1 MSRFVERL
9 QSALTDFAKGWG
21 LAGEDE
27 SAVPMVLSEPED
39 IRRVITE
46 AVKSQYAV
54 EDQVGFG
61 GMALVFR
68 ARDLKHDRQV
78 AIKVLRPELASQVGR
93 ERFLQEIR
101 LAARLSHP
109 HILPLHDSG
118 AAGGLLYYVMPL
130 VEGETLRQRLDREG
144 RLTLEEAVDITRS
157 VAGAL
162 DFAHRQGVVHRDI
175 KPENVMMHDGVAM
188 VTDFGISKVLSEVEG
203 EQLTMAGT
211 AMGTPAYMSPEQI
224 YGEDKIDGR
233 SDVYSLALV
242 VFELL
247 SGNRLFTGSSARAI
261 LGRRAAYPRP
271 GLEFPWDVPNTVRD
285 AVQAAL
291 AESPEN
297 RLPTGGAFADALT
310 GAWRQ
315 SDGVTTP
322 TAVPARASEQ
332 SVAVLPFTNQ
342 SGDPEN
348 EYFSDG
354 ITEEIINALTQL
366 DGVRVAARTSSFALK
381 DAGVDVKEAGSRLG
395 VGTVLEGTV
404 RQAGSRLRISAQLVN
419 SSDGYQIWSERY
431 DREMDDVFAVQDE
444 IANAIAEHL
453 QVALGT
459 GPVRTLVKPSTD
471 DLDAYQ
477 LYLKGRH
484 LWNRRDQASLEE
496 AVDYFQQAVDRDP
509 TFALAYSGLADA
521 NLLLGSYGMLPRD
534 EAHEKAKVAAERA
547 LDLDETLAEAHT
559 SHGQVMRLELE
570 WEAEERAYKRAI
582 ELNPSYATA
591 HQWYATHLASLGRM
605 NEALQ
610 EVRRAE
616 KLDPLSHAIGVTVAI
631 ILDLARD
638 VDGALRQLKKTLAL
652 DPDFRS
658 AIAISGWVYAQRG
671 LFDEA
676 LAANDQLAEKFG
688 RDQPPVLASRAVILA
703 LRGDREEAQS
713 LRDKAVADGLDAGF
727 EAFVCAALGEFDRAI
742 EALDRAIEDRSWIVY
757 QLKVHPM
764 LDPVRSDPR
773 FERLLE
779 RMRLA

>member
-1 MSRFVERL
+1 MARFIDRL
-9 QSALTDFAKGWG
+9 HSALTDLAKGWG
-21 LAGEDE
+21 LSGESE
-27 SAVPMVLSEPED
+27 SAVPSMFAEPDD
-39 IRRVITE
+39 ILRAVTE
-46 AVKSQYAV
+46 ALRGQYSV
-54 EDQVGFG
+54 EEQIGAG

-78 AIKVLRPELASQVGR
+78 ALKVLRPELASQVGR

-101 LAARLSHP
+101 LAAQLSHP

-118 AAGGLLYYVMPL
+118 VAGGLLYYMMPY

-175 KPENVMMHDGVAM
+175 KPENIMVHDGVAM
-188 VTDFGISKVLSEVEG
+188 VTDFGISKVLSEVGG
-203 EQLTMAGT
+203 EQLTQAGT

-224 YGEDKIDGR
+224 FGEDNIDGR

-247 SGNRLFTGSSARAI
+247 TGNRLFTGSSARAI
-261 LGRRAAYPRP
+261 LGRRAAYPEP

-285 AVQAAL
+285 AVRAAL
-291 AESPEN
+291 AESPET

-322 TAVPARASEQ
+322 SAVPTQAGPESI
-332 SVAVLPFTNQ
+332 AVLPFTNM
-342 SGDPEN
+342 SGDAEN
-348 EYFSDG
+348 DYFSDG

-404 RQAGSRLRISAQLVN
+404 RQAGNRLRITAQLIN
-419 SSDGYQIWSERY
+419 SSDGYQVWSDRY

-444 IANAIAEHL
+444 IANAIAGHL

-484 LWNRRDQASLEE
+484 LWNRRDQAGLEE
-496 AVDYFQQAVDRDP
+496 AVEYFQQAVDRDP

-521 NLLLGSYGMLPRD
+521 FLLLGSYGMLPRG
-534 EAHEKAKVAAERA
+534 EAHEKAKAAAESA
-547 LDLDETLAEAHT
+547 LELDDTLAEAHT
-559 SHGQVMRLELE
+559 SRGQVMRYELQ
-570 WEAEERAYKRAI
+570 WEEEERAYRRAI

-591 HQWYATHLASLGRM
+591 HQWYATLLASLGRM
-605 NEALQ
+605 KEALQ

-616 KLDPLSHAIGVTVAI
+616 ELDPLSHAIGLTAAI
-631 ILDLARD
+631 ILDLSRD

-652 DPDFRS
+652 EPDFRS
-658 AIAISGWVYAQRG
+658 AIAISPGIYAQRG

-676 LAANDQLAEKFG
+676 LAANERMAEKFG
-688 RDQPPVLASRAVILA
+688 RETPPVLASRAAILA
-703 LRGDREEAQS
+703 LRGDREEAGA
-713 LRDKAVADGLDAGF
+713 LRDRAVANGLDAGF
-727 EAFVCAALGEFDRAI
+727 EGFVCAALGEFDCALA
-742 EALDRAIEDRSWIVY
+742 ALDRAIEDRSWFAY

-764 LDPVRSDPR
+764 LDPMRGDPR

-779 RMRLA
+779 RMRLV

>member
-1 MSRFVERL
+1 MARFIDRL
-9 QSALTDFAKGWG
+9 QSALTDFAKSWG
-21 LAGEDE
+21 PSGDVDPDGP
-27 SAVPMVLSEPED
+27 AVFGDPED
-39 IRRVITE
+39 ILPAIRE
-46 AVKSQYAV
+46 ALKGQYDV
-54 EDQVGFG
+54 EEQIGVG

-68 ARDLKHDRQV
+68 ARDLKHERQV

-101 LAARLSHP
+101 FAAQLSHP
-109 HILPLHDSG
+109 HIMPLHDSG
-118 AAGGLLYYVMPL
+118 IAGGLLYYVMPF
-130 VEGETLRQRLDREG
+130 VEGETLRERLDREG
-144 RLTLEEAVDITRS
+144 RLTLEEAVDITRAVS
-157 VAGAL
+157 GAL

-175 KPENVMMHDGVAM
+175 KPENIMMSQGVAM
-188 VTDFGISKVLSEVEG
+188 VTDFGISKVFSEVG
-203 EQLTMAGT
+203 GDQLTQSGT

-224 YGEDKIDGR
+224 FGEDNVDGR

-247 SGNRLFTGSSARAI
+247 SGNRLFAGSSARAI
-261 LGRRAAYPRP
+261 LGRRAAYPNP

-291 AESPEN
+291 AESPAN

-315 SDGVTTP
+315 SETVTTP
-322 TAVPARASEQ
+322 ASIPVRVSEQ
-332 SVAVLPFTNQ
+332 SIAVLPFANM

-348 EYFSDG
+348 EFFSDG

-381 DAGVDVKEAGSRLG
+381 DSTVDVKEAGSRLG

-404 RQAGSRLRISAQLVN
+404 RQAGNRLRITAQLVN
-419 SSDGYQIWSERY
+419 SGDGYQVWSERY

-444 IANAIAEHL
+444 IANAIAVHM

-496 AVDYFQQAVDRDP
+496 AVDYFKQAIDRDP
-509 TFALAYSGLADA
+509 NYALAYSGLADA
-521 NLLLGSYGMLPRD
+521 YLLLGSYRMLPRD
-534 EAHEKAKVAAERA
+534 EAHEKAKASAERA
-547 LDLDETLAEAHT
+547 LELDDTLAEAHT
-559 SHGQVMRLELE
+559 SRGQVLRLELE
-570 WEAEERAYKRAI
+570 WEEEERAYKRAI

-591 HQWYATHLASLGRM
+591 RQWYATLLASLGRM
-605 NEALQ
+605 KEALH
-610 EVRRAE
+610 EVRRAAE
-616 KLDPLSHAIGVTVAI
+616 LDPLSHAIGLTVAI
-631 ILDLARD
+631 ILDLSRD
-638 VDGALRQLKKTLAL
+638 VDGAVRQLKKTLAL
-652 DPDFRS
+652 EPDFRS
-658 AIAISGWVYAQRG
+658 ALAISPGIYAQRG

-676 LAANDQLAEKFG
+676 LAANDRMAEAYG
-688 RDQPPVLASRAVILA
+688 RDSPPVLASRAATLA
-703 LRGDREEAQS
+703 LRGDLDEARV
-713 LRDKAVADGLDAGF
+713 LRDKAVANGLDAGF
-727 EAFVCAALGEFDRAI
+727 EGFVCAALGEYDCALD
-742 EALDRAIEDRSWIVY
+742 ALDRAVDQRSWFAY

-764 LDPVRSDPR
+764 LDPVRGDPR
-773 FERLLE
+773 FKRLLE
-779 RMRLA
+779 RMRLV

>member
-1 MSRFVERL
+1 M
-9 QSALTDFAKGWG
+9 TDLAMGWG
-21 LAGEDE
+21 LSGEAE
-27 SAVPMVLSEPED
+27 SAVATVFPEPDD
-39 IRRVITE
+39 ILKAITE
-46 AVKSQYAV
+46 ALEGQYAV
-54 EDQVGFG
+54 EKQIGSG
-61 GMALVFR
+61 GMALVFW
-68 ARDLKHDRQV
+68 ARDLKHDRPV
-78 AIKVLRPELASQVGR
+78 AVKVLRPELASQVGR

-101 LAARLSHP
+101 LAAQLSHP

-118 AAGGLLYYVMPL
+118 AARGLLYYVMPY

-144 RLTLEEAVDITRS
+144 RLSLEEAVDITRA

-175 KPENVMMHDGVAM
+175 KPENVMMHDGVAL
-188 VTDFGISKVLSEVEG
+188 VTDFGISKVFSEVG
-203 EQLTMAGT
+203 GDNLTQAGT

-224 YGEDKIDGR
+224 YGEDNIDGR

-247 SGNRLFTGSSARAI
+247 SGNRLFAGPNARAI

-315 SDGVTTP
+315 SDGTTTP
-322 TAVPARASEQ
+322 SAIPARASEQ
-332 SVAVLPFTNQ
+332 SVAVLPFTNM

-404 RQAGSRLRISAQLVN
+404 RQAGNRLRITAQLVN
-419 SSDGYQIWSERY
+419 SSDGYQVWSDRY

-444 IANAIAEHL
+444 IANAIAGHL

-484 LWNRRDQASLEE
+484 LWNRRDQAGLEE
-496 AVDYFQQAVDRDP
+496 AVNYFQQAVDRDP

-521 NLLLGSYGMLPRD
+521 YLLLGSYGMLPSD
-534 EAHEKAKVAAERA
+534 EAHEKAKVAAARA
-547 LDLDETLAEAHT
+547 LELDDNLAEAHT
-559 SHGQVMRLELE
+559 SRGQVMRLELQ
-570 WEAEERAYKRAI
+570 WQEAERAYQRAI
-582 ELNPSYATA
+582 ELNPGYATA
-591 HQWYATHLASLGRM
+591 HQWYATLLASLGRM
-605 NEALQ
+605 KEALQ

-616 KLDPLSHAIGVTVAI
+616 ELDPLSHAIGVTVAI
-631 ILDLARD
+631 ILDLSRD
-638 VDGALRQLKKTLAL
+638 VDGALKQLKKTLAL
-652 DPDFRS
+652 EPDFRS
-658 AIAISGWVYAQRG
+658 ALAISGWVYAQRG

-676 LAANDQLAEKFG
+676 LAANELLAEKFG
-688 RDQPPVLASRAVILA
+688 RDMPPVLASRAVILA
-703 LRGDREEAQS
+703 LRGDREEARS
-713 LRDKAVADGLDAGF
+713 LREQAVANGLDAGF
-727 EAFVCAALGEFDRAI
+727 QAFVCAALGEFECAL
-742 EALDRAIEDRSWIVY
+742 EALDRSIEDRSWFVY

-764 LDPVRSDPR
+764 LDPIRGDPR
-773 FERLLE
+773 FQRLLE